1 MARSPQQV
9 GVIRQVEVSG
19 SNTVVVSPRACLPGH
34 SVILERGLNTVAWDP
49 GSLSQDTWLVR
60 LPRNQLGS
68 DGTPAGPRCQS
79 GRIMAGFQW

>member
-19 SNTVVVSPRACLPGH
+19 SNTIVASPRPCLPGH
-34 SVILERGLNTVAWDP
+34 SVILKRRLNSVAWDP

-60 LPRNQLGS
+60 LPRNQLGP
-68 DGTPAGPRCQS
+68 DENKEGMAPLPAPVVR
-79 GRIMAGFQW
+79 RAGL